1 LAESHSDFAARRARF
16 RQYDTSAA
24 VESYVQRLSR
34 EWPERTEIAHHITQ
48 QIANLAI
55 PQAAVLELCCGPGW
69 LAQTLL
75 TTLPTIDYI
84 GVDISPPFLAFA
96 QAHLALHAA
105 RVALVEAD
113 LNEAAWPAL
122 FAEQGVG
129 GRFHAIVSLQSLHD
143 VGDDAAI
150 SRVYGLAKTL
160 LLPGGFFLNADLVV
174 AAGEE
179 LPQNPGRRS
188 IARHLELLHAH
199 GYQEP
204 RCTLALGG
212 FGTVI
217 GWTR

>member
-1 LAESHSDFAARRARF
+1 
-16 RQYDTSAA
+16 
-24 VESYVQRLSR
+24 
-34 EWPERTEIAHHITQ
+34 
-48 QIANLAI
+48 
-55 PQAAVLELCCGPGW
+55 
-69 LAQTLL
+69 
-75 TTLPTIDYI
+75 
-84 GVDISPPFLAFA
+84 
-96 QAHLALHAA
+96 
-105 RVALVEAD
+105 
-113 LNEAAWPAL
+113 
-122 FAEQGVG
+122 
-129 GRFHAIVSLQSLHD
+129 LHD